1 MPAQGPDTSPDTRL
15 HTGEVTQQLS
25 HRGNLPRP
33 RSPPDT
39 PQLPSDTSVQHPH
52 SSALMPG
59 GRATCGQHPALAVPA
74 PDSQKI
80 IPLSSPLPAHRPPAS
95 RRGHTSPRSSAAA
108 PSGTAPS
115 HPGPTKL
122 SGVPGSHAPH
132 SPLQCLIP
140 PPRPSIPTR
149 GASSSCPAPRR
160 IDRGQTPGL
169 PRSAAAPGTS
179 GIPSSHSPLTP
190 SLHSTSTSNPHS
202 CLPAPLPCSPRP
214 RVRDPQ
220 LPAPFPSR
228 SPTTNSR
235 SAHSPHLISHP
246 SVPAPGAALT

>member
-59 GRATCGQHPALAVPA
+59 GQATCGQHPLQTARKSFP
-74 PDSQKI
+74 
-80 IPLSSPLPAHRPPAS
+80 SPLPAHRPPAS

-115 HPGPTKL
+115 HPGPIKL

-140 PPRPSIPTR
+140 LPRPPIPTR
-149 GASSSCPAPRR
+149 GASSSYPPPGGT
-160 IDRGQTPGL
+160 DRGQTPGL

-179 GIPSSHSPLTP
+179 GIPLSHSPLTP
-190 SLHSTSTSNPHS
+190 SLHSMSTSNPHS

-214 RVRDPQ
+214 HVRDPQ

-235 SAHSPHLISHP
+235 SAHSPRLISHP